1 MIKVENVTKVIKGK
15 EILKGI
21 SFSLEEGECV
31 ALIGPNGAGKST
43 LIGAM
48 LGDKKIN
55 QGKISIQSKIPK
67 DQALKEKIA
76 VLQQDNTIPNNLKVK
91 ELIAFFRD
99 IATNPLS
106 LQEIDA
112 LLGFDQQ
119 QKNLLA
125 EKLSGGQRRLLSF
138 VLILIG
144 QADILFLDEPTAGMD
159 TSTRKRFWEIIADL
173 KGQGKTIFY
182 TSHYIEEVEHTAERI
197 LILHQGKLLKDTSPY
212 LLGNEEMEKEI
223 TLPRKY
229 EDLLEPSPLVDQLIL
244 KKESLQFRT
253 KDLAQLWPQLEA
265 AGVSIQEIQIQNK
278 SLLDS
283 LFEQTQGERE

>member
-1 MIKVENVTKVIKGK
+1 MIKVESVTKVIKGK

-21 SFSLEEGECV
+21 SFSLEKGECV

-43 LIGAM
+43 LIGTM

-55 QGKISIQSKIPK
+55 QGKILIQAKGPK
-67 DQALKEKIA
+67 DPALKEKIA
-76 VLQQDNTIPNNLKVK
+76 VLQQNNTIPNNLKVK

-106 LQEIDA
+106 FQEIDH
-112 LLGFDQQ
+112 LLGFDEQ

-138 VLILIG
+138 ILILIG
-144 QADILFLDEPTAGMD
+144 QADIFFLDEPTSGMD
-159 TSTRKRFWEIIADL
+159 TSTRKRFWDIISDL
-173 KGQGKTIFY
+173 KAQGKTIFY

-197 LILHQGKLLKDTSPY
+197 LILHQGKLLRDTSPY
-212 LLGNEEMEKEI
+212 ALGNEEMEKEV
-223 TLPRKY
+223 TLPCKY
-229 EDLLEPSPLVDQLIL
+229 EYLLEPSPLISQLVL
-244 KKESLQFRT
+244 KKDSLQFRT
-253 KDLAQLWPQLEA
+253 KDMAQLWSQLEV

-283 LFEQTQGERE
+283 LFEQTQGER

>member
-1 MIKVENVTKVIKGK
+1 MIKVEDVTKVIKGK
-15 EILKGI
+15 EILKGV

-48 LGDKKIN
+48 LGNKKIN
-55 QGKISIQSKIPK
+55 RGKITIQAKGPK
-67 DQALKEKIA
+67 DRSLKEKVA

-91 ELIAFFRD
+91 ELIAFFRE

-106 LQEIDA
+106 LQEIDK
-112 LLGFDQQ
+112 LLGFDEQ

-138 VLILIG
+138 VLVLIG

-159 TSTRKRFWEIIADL
+159 TSTRKRFWDIISDL
-173 KGQGKTIFY
+173 KAQGKTIFY

-197 LILHQGKLLKDTSPY
+197 LILHQGKLLRDTSPY
-212 LLGNEEMEKEI
+212 ALGNEEMEKEV

-229 EDLLEPSPLVDQLIL
+229 EHLLEPSPLISQLVL
-244 KKESLQFRT
+244 KKDSLQFRT
-253 KDLAQLWPQLEA
+253 KDMAQLWSQLEA
-265 AGVSIQEIQIQNK
+265 AGVSIQDIQIQNK

-283 LFEQTQGERE
+283 LFEQTQGER